1 MTIRGLA
8 IPAVERDNCA
18 RTAQTTKRGTL
29 DRFSFIFAF
38 YALILG
44 LAVTEVLGGFADF
57 ARRHRIRELGVPTA
71 LLALVVFAYICA
83 TWLDGWQSLRSADLN
98 FESLLAPILTATFYY
113 LAAAMVFQRD
123 DRSTQGIDAYFTN
136 RKGFV
141 AGMLLGAELCF
152 TYQSLPYYHSHLTN
166 RPAVFWYY
174 DLPFKVLVLGS
185 FSVLILSRRR
195 RVDVAAMIF
204 VLFLLVIPYW
214 TRGGIQ
220 SWIHQQFDVPS
231 VSTRAPV

>member
-1 MTIRGLA
+1 M
-8 IPAVERDNCA
+8 
-18 RTAQTTKRGTL
+18 
-29 DRFSFIFAF
+29 DRFSFIFGF

-57 ARRHRIRELGVPTA
+57 ARKHRIRELGVPTA
-71 LLALVVFAYICA
+71 LLALVVFTYICA
-83 TWLDGWQSLRSADLN
+83 TWLDAWQSLRSAELN

-113 LAAAMVFQRD
+113 LAAAMVFPRD
-123 DRSTQGIDAYFTN
+123 DRSAAEIHAYFAR

-152 TYQSLPYYHSHLTN
+152 TYQSVPYYRSDFAN
-166 RPAVFWYY
+166 RPAVFWYW
-174 DLPFKVLVLGS
+174 DLPFKVLLLGS
-185 FSVLILSRRR
+185 FTVLVLSKRR

-204 VLFLLVIPYW
+204 VLFLFLIPYW

-220 SWIHQQFDVPS
+220 SWIHQQFDRPL
-231 VSTRAPV
+231 A